1 MKSKLA
7 AILAVAVLSSGTL
20 VFAQDVVHDVDKG
33 AKDVGHD
40 TKVAAKDTAH
50 ARIRRQKIRVTPP
63 R

>member
-7 AILAVAVLSSGTL
+7 AILAAAVLSSASF

-33 AKDVGHD
+33 GKRQAMP
-40 TKVAAKDTAH
+40 
-50 ARIRRQKIRVTPP
+50 RIRRQKTPVTPP